1 MTPANAPRRRA
12 ARKAAPTPS
21 NRAERWDLRLYVAGQ
36 PPKSV
41 AALANL
47 KVICESH
54 LKGKSRIEVIDLSAH
69 PELARA
75 DQIVARPTL
84 IRKFPPPMK
93 RILGDLSNR
102 ERALIGMEL
111 IPGKAQ

>member
-1 MTPANAPRRRA
+1 MTSAQASRRRPGREA
-12 ARKAAPTPS
+12 ASVRSDP
-21 NRAERWDLRLYVAGQ
+21 AERWDLRLYVAGQ
-36 PPKSV
+36 TPKSL

-54 LKGKSRIEVIDLSAH
+54 LKGKYRIEVIDLSAH

-75 DQIVARPTL
+75 DQIVALPTL

-93 RILGDLSNR
+93 RILGDLSNW
-102 ERALIGMEL
+102 ERVLVGMEL

>member
-1 MTPANAPRRRA
+1 VTPA
-12 ARKAAPTPS
+12 KAAVRLRGRGPESAPS
-21 NRAERWDLRLYVAGQ
+21 EPAERWDLRLYVAGHT
-36 PPKSV
+36 PKSI

-54 LKGKSRIEVIDLSAH
+54 LKGIYRIEVIDLSAH
-69 PELARA
+69 PERARA
-75 DQIVARPTL
+75 DQIVALPTL

-102 ERALIGMEL
+102 ERTLIGMEL
-111 IPGKAQ
+111 TPGKEK

>member
-1 MTPANAPRRRA
+1 MTSLKAPRRGA
-12 ARKAAPTPS
+12 GSAAAPPD
-21 NRAERWDLRLYVAGQ
+21 RHQRWDLRLYVAGQ
-36 PPKSV
+36 TPKSL

-47 KVICESH
+47 KLICESH
-54 LKGKSRIEVIDLSAH
+54 LKGKYRIEVIDLSAH

-75 DQIVARPTL
+75 DQIVALPTL

-111 IPGKAQ
+111 MPGKPR